1 MTFHNNAP
9 APDLGPINIDA
20 EQSLLGACLMQNEV
34 VSYVSGIVS
43 PGHFGDPVN
52 AEIYRVLSCLVESGK
67 TANLVTLKDAF
78 PHVEMPEGHTMR
90 AYLAHLCVEATP
102 AILARDYASIIRD
115 HAHRR
120 EIIQAANAL
129 LVEAREMPVT
139 ESPAKALDRFSET
152 TRPILDA
159 DDRSSVAWAGDI
171 AGTILDEI
179 DQVQA
184 GALKFESFT
193 TGFEPLDKVTRYR
206 PGEVVVTAGRPGA
219 GKAQPL
225 RCKIKTETGWTD
237 FGSVKVGERLASIDG
252 AESLVTAIHPRGR
265 LMTYCVRLSD
275 GRETFCCADHLW
287 EVKYRDWD
295 TSRVLSTAKLII
307 MLTRKR
313 YQNRLIVRRVSGN
326 FGHEKTLP
334 IDPWLVGAMIGN
346 GSTMHAT
353 PLFSTADEDTINR
366 LNGLLPTG
374 ITSKKCGDF
383 CYRISGVAGNGEN
396 PFMSALRDLGMTG
409 KRAEEKRIPNIYLCA
424 RRRSRV
430 ELLRGLMDTDGWA
443 EKNGSVYYATSSGGL
458 ADDVCQLA
466 WSLGFW
472 TSRTLKPS
480 FVHDGNGGRE
490 QKLDCH
496 QICISGA
503 GIDNAFHLARKKE
516 RVADRSWFRSTT
528 IESITPHEEEE
539 CVCISVSH
547 PSRLYVT
554 DDYIV
559 THNSIFATSASRR
572 IAQSGIGVLEFPLE
586 NGKDQAVSRHLSELA
601 YSSSNAI
608 FFSRILDRDLP
619 HETDRA
625 RVAKA
630 WQRLKELP
638 IVIDDSERITL
649 ARLGARIKQVKG
661 RLAAREIR
669 LGVVMI
675 DHLDYLDATDRYSGN
690 RVQEIF
696 EIMTGLKALARRDK
710 VQIHLFCQLNRQV
723 EGRAANDR
731 RPQLQDLRNSGDI
744 EQCADVVNFL
754 YREAYYA
761 IRTPEY
767 IANDPVAIDHFETI
781 KNDLDVIC
789 AKVRTGPTKMVKLFC
804 DPAASFISGRPR

>member
-1 MTFHNNAP
+1 
-9 APDLGPINIDA
+9 
-20 EQSLLGACLMQNEV
+20 
-34 VSYVSGIVS
+34 
-43 PGHFGDPVN
+43 
-52 AEIYRVLSCLVESGK
+52 
-67 TANLVTLKDAF
+67 
-78 PHVEMPEGHTMR
+78 MPEGQNMR
-90 AYLAHLCVEATP
+90 AYLAHLCAEAP
-102 AILARDYASIIRD
+102 PIINAPDYATVVRD
-115 HAHRR
+115 LAHRR
-120 EIIQAANAL
+120 AIIAASAEL
-129 LVEAREMPVT
+129 CASARNMPVT
-139 ESPAKALDRFSET
+139 ESPAKALDWFSET

-171 AGTILDEI
+171 AGGIIDEI
-179 DQVQA
+179 DRVQA
-184 GALKFESFT
+184 GELRFETFT
-193 TGFEPLDKVTRYR
+193 TGFDPLDKVTRYR

-225 RCKIKTETGWTD
+225 HCKIKTKTGWTD
-237 FGSVKVGERLASIDG
+237 FSSVKVGDRLASIDG
-252 AESLVTAIHPRGR
+252 TENIVTAVYPRGR
-265 LMTYCVRLSD
+265 LLTYRVRLSD
-275 GRETFCCADHLW
+275 GRETFCCSDHLW

-295 TSRVLSTAKLII
+295 SPRVVSTAKLIV

-313 YQNRLIVRRVSGN
+313 YQSRLAVRRVSGN
-326 FGHEKTLP
+326 FGHDEFLS

-353 PLFSTADEDTINR
+353 PLFSTADDETIDR
-366 LNGLLPTG
+366 LNSLLPVRV
-374 ITSKKCGDF
+374 TSKKCGDF
-383 CYRISGVAGNGEN
+383 CYRISGAAGNGEN
-396 PFMSALRDLGMTG
+396 VFMSALRELGMTG
-409 KRAEEKRIPNIYLCA
+409 KRAEEKRIPDVYLSA
-424 RRRSRV
+424 SRRSRV

-443 EKNGSVYYATSSGGL
+443 EKNGSAYYATASSGL

-466 WSLGFW
+466 WSLGYW
-472 TSRTLKPS
+472 TSRIVKPS

-503 GIDNAFHLARKKE
+503 GIEDAFHLARKKE
-516 RVADRSWFRSTT
+516 RVADRSWFRVTT

-559 THNSIFATSASRR
+559 THNSIFATSAARR
-572 IAQSGIGVLEFPLE
+572 IAQTGLGVLEFPLE
-586 NGKDQAVSRHLSELA
+586 NGKDQAVSRHLADLA

-630 WQRLKELP
+630 WQRLRDLP
-638 IVIDDSERITL
+638 LVIDDSERITL
-649 ARLGARIKQVKG
+649 ARLGARIKQVKS
-661 RLAAREIR
+661 RLAARDIR
-669 LGVVMI
+669 LAVVMI

-696 EIMTGLKALARRDK
+696 EIMTGLKALARREK

-761 IRTPEY
+761 VRSPEY

-804 DPAASFISGRPR
+804 DPAASFISGRER